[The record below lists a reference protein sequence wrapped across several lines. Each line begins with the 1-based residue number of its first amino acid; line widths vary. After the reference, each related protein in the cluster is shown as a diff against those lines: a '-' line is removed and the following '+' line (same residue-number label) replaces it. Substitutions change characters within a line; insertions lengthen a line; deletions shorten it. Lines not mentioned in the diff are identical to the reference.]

1 MLPKIIKN
9 VLRQIFQPWK
19 DFSSES
25 KGELILLLKRG
36 HVNVLTLNEYVPCMG
51 AHSRVENCPCVH
63 LAVPRLLVAASG

>member
-9 VLRQIFQPWK
+9 VLWQIFQPRK
-19 DFSSES
+19 DFPTECER
-25 KGELILLLKRG
+25 ELILLLKGG

-63 LAVPRLLVAASG
+63 LAVPVLLVAASR